1 MLARHSLIFGI
12 TIALKGLL
20 SFATIAVFTRLLNIE
35 EYGAYAIIIAIVS
48 FLDVFGF
55 MWLRH
60 TLMRHITDKETATDT
75 AYFNNAFM
83 LYMIIAVV
91 CAALGR
97 FYQPMFGLVGFLAAT
112 EALSNLVIL
121 MTRIRLS
128 LKTFVALNL
137 LKPFIALTLGAYL
150 IQAGFGVDGAL
161 WALLAAC
168 ALISLI
174 GIATSR
180 DFKNMS
186 TSTHS
191 PSQIRAI
198 LAFGLPLI
206 AALSIQS
213 AIQVTDRAL
222 INILIGEGATG
233 LYAAAQD
240 IPNKILIMVAS
251 AIHMAAYPL
260 AVKALDHVGPDA
272 ARTQLRTNITALWA
286 ILCPAACALAVLS
299 VPLTTLFLGESF
311 RLFAAQTMPLFVAI
325 ALLNC
330 ITQYYIILAFN
341 LAKRTA
347 LMTFPFLL
355 ALTLNAGIGIALIPS
370 LGAMGAIWG
379 SAAAYGFLFVI
390 AIILGRKI
398 FPLPFPFIDLAK
410 ITLAALM
417 MSAALIA
424 LNSSC
429 LVLSVPT
436 GLIIYAAA
444 LWLLN
449 PASLKERLKNR

>member
-12 TIALKGLL
+12 TILIKGLL
-20 SFATIAVFTRLLNIE
+20 SFATIAVFTRLLNVE
-35 EYGAYAIIIAIVS
+35 EYGVYAIIIAIVS

-60 TLMRHITDKETATDT
+60 ALMRHITDKETETDET
-75 AYFNNAFM
+75 YFNNTFM

-91 CAALGR
+91 CAALGH
-97 FYQPMFGLVGFLAAT
+97 FYHPMFGLVGFLAAV

-128 LKTFVALNL
+128 LKIFVALNL
-137 LKPFIALTLGAYL
+137 LKPLIALALGAYL
-150 IQAGFGVDGAL
+150 IKAGFGVDGAL

-168 ALISLI
+168 ILASII
-174 GIATSR
+174 GIAISP
-180 DFKNMS
+180 DFKSFSVS
-186 TSTHS
+186 TRSQ
-191 PSQIRAI
+191 SQIRAI

-206 AALSIQS
+206 AALGIQS
-213 AIQVTDRAL
+213 AIQVTDRLLLGAM
-222 INILIGEGATG
+222 IGEGVTG

-240 IPNKILIMVAS
+240 IPNKILIMIAS

-260 AVKALDHVGPDA
+260 AVKALDHEGQDA

-299 VPLTTLFLGESF
+299 APLTTLFLGQDF
-311 RLFAAQTMPLFVAI
+311 RPFAAQTMPLFAAI
-325 ALLNC
+325 AVLNC
-330 ITQYYIILAFN
+330 VTQYYVILAFN

-355 ALTLNAGIGIALIPS
+355 ALLLNAGIGIALIPS

-379 SAAAYGFLFVI
+379 SAAAYGFLFI
-390 AIILGRKI
+390 AAMLVSRKI
-398 FPLPFPFIDLAK
+398 FPMPVPLMDLTK
-410 ITLAALM
+410 ITLAALI
-417 MSAALIA
+417 MSAVLMI
-424 LNSSC
+424 LNSPSLLLNVPLG
-429 LVLSVPT
+429 LV
-436 GLIIYAAA
+436 IYAAA

-449 PASLKERLKNR
+449 PASLKERVKSK